1 MNKAKILDT
10 LQASIYSAQSINDY
24 YIADGFKHWVWT
36 NMSDEIPGEKW
47 KQCSKNYPGCSA
59 SNFGRIR
66 KDGRILEQYEEHYPD
81 YTPKQILQL
90 LLAGATNVGW
100 LCVDA
105 GPRGGAV
112 YVYTLVADAWL
123 NFEHKTG
130 IEIHH
135 KSNDGYDNSPDNLI
149 ALDTDTHKK
158 INHSGLDND
167 KYPGPKWKK

>member
-1 MNKAKILDT
+1 MNTAKILDS
-10 LQASIYSAQSINDY
+10 LQKSIYSAKSINNY
-24 YIADGFKHWVWT
+24 YIADGFKHWVWL
-36 NMSDEIPGEKW
+36 NRSGKIPGEEW

-66 KDGRILEQYEEHYPD
+66 KDGKILKQYEEHYPD

-123 NFEHKTG
+123 KYEPTKG

-149 ALDTDTHKK
+149 ALDTDTHKE
-158 INHSGLDND
+158 INHSGSKND